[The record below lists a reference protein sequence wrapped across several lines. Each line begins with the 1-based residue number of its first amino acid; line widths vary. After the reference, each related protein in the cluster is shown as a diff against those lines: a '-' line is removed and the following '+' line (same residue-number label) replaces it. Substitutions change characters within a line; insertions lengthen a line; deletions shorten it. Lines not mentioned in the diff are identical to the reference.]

1 MDRFINI
8 LHGFFVLLIDDDFDF
23 ILRDLC
29 PNLVK
34 EEFADSQEA
43 EEEKEEDS
51 AMLNADNPAKV
62 DLHIEAEPIPEVY
75 EQAEWIEQMKTLH
88 WVER

>member
-1 MDRFINI
+1 MLLRTT
-8 LHGFFVLLIDDDFDF
+8 LLAHMPGMKLIDVSDAEINALEDLMRDF

-75 EQAEWIEQMKTLH
+75 EQAE
-88 WVER
+88 